1 MKKKQIV
8 MLKKYI
14 NDAKKCFFE
23 YDSLEDKVKAYD
35 TYCTLLDYYEVVTG
49 INVCNQLE
57 EYVSDEMKNLHQSL
71 TNHALEDLVKYK
83 EYHKRITKSSVLKLD
98 SVLQEVADSSY
109 LSSVDTDS
117 YYRLS
122 KEENRENWEL
132 FFQYLDKHK
141 ELKDLY
147 FKICRN
153 HNCYFSRDEAHSFFA
168 VDYLLEQYLLLIG
181 KGNSSL
187 DTVVDIVHELGH
199 ASEYQYDVDINHVF
213 GKLEFMQ
220 ENLFSEVM
228 SSYFEQEF
236 LEYYLKHTSQ
246 KVEGVLK
253 AMDFFDNCEGKLYMI
268 FSASSLDDESIYQLE
283 GKDSFVDD
291 KKIVEDIDV
300 DCFDRRFVYEDS
312 AILYG
317 YGFLISS
324 YLLEHPEKI
333 DCFLEMRRE
342 EFSPQLLEE
351 LGIRE
356 DNVCDIIDSR
366 CQKVFGKY
374 L

>member
-35 TYCTLLDYYEVVTG
+35 TYCTLLDYYEAVTG

-57 EYVSDEMKNLHQSL
+57 EYVSNEIKNLHQSL
-71 TNHALEDLVKYK
+71 TNHALDDLVKYK

-132 FFQYLDKHK
+132 FFQYLGKHK

-147 FKICRN
+147 FKICHN
-153 HNCYFSRDEAHSFFA
+153 HNCYFSRNEAHSFFA
-168 VDYLLEQYLLLIG
+168 VDYLLEEYLLLIG